1 VAVGAPAPT
10 VLEVGPVTVRALS
23 GGSGRRPDDAMVSVA
38 IEGIDDLIALLDDR
52 PVAVAD
58 LWRAI
63 MAAIL
68 GGGRDSV
75 VVLHPSSWSRARV
88 DRVVAA
94 AAATGRRVVPMSRSE
109 LIPGEHPVIDI
120 TEVLPA
126 ASRRRRRR
134 GVRAA
139 LTVAAVLLALG
150 GVVAVTGRSPGPQSL
165 GPRSPAAQSP
175 AARHET
181 TNLVE
186 GRIVVGIPSRWLVQ
200 RVTAGP
206 GSRRV
211 QVSAPADPD
220 IAVHITQSYAPETTL
235 AQAAEVLGR
244 AVAGQP
250 AGVFVDFNPAGDAG
264 GRPAVTYREIRA
276 GRMIRWSVLLAGS
289 TRISIGCQSP
299 PGREDDVSG
308 PCEQAMASAREAGT
322 TAPG

>member
-1 VAVGAPAPT
+1 MLAVGAPAPT

-23 GGSGRRPDDAMVSVA
+23 GGSGCRPDDAMVSVA

-109 LIPGEHPVIDI
+109 LIPGEPPVIDI
-120 TEVLPA
+120 AEGLPA
-126 ASRRRRRR
+126 APRRRRRR

-150 GVVAVTGRSPGPQSL
+150 GIVAVTWRSPGP
-165 GPRSPAAQSP
+165 RSP

-186 GRIVVGIPSRWLVQ
+186 GRIVVRIPSRWLVQ

-299 PGREDDVSG
+299 PGREDDVRG